1 MKCLADP
8 GNISQNNPA
17 KDEFELKDKFDAS
30 ESSSYD
36 DELIEGILAASTQN
50 ATPPEES
57 GDISVNSPISS
68 NVTPQSLIP
77 RTQVPG
83 SFAVPDPGIDEVPEE
98 TQNEN
103 HYPQLGRVEEGVSIP
118 DATPNVYVVAHLV
131 DPEEDNQS
139 LIAQLRRARRERDQA
154 ERQLANAPLTKKQK
168 RRIIGG
174 VSLVIVGLLAVVIAL
189 GVMRPWLS
197 PSEVPTIPGATTS
210 PPSIAPTAPAPTPQP
225 TAPAPT
231 PQPSTPVPLVELL
244 SSVSSDGGDALRTP
258 FTPQNEAYEWI
269 RTDMKGRNYSHQKI
283 IQRYA
288 LATFY
293 HSTQSEPS
301 WVRSEDWLTETDEC
315 DLEFVDCNARAGV
328 ETLIVDQNGLSGPI
342 PPETGLLFDTLGMSF
357 CVTRLWCLC
366 P

>member
-1 MKCLADP
+1 LHA
-8 GNISQNNPA
+8 NPP
-17 KDEFELKDKFDAS
+17 
-30 ESSSYD
+30 
-36 DELIEGILAASTQN
+36 
-50 ATPPEES
+50 TP
-57 GDISVNSPISS
+57 
-68 NVTPQSLIP
+68 
-77 RTQVPG
+77 
-83 SFAVPDPGIDEVPEE
+83 
-98 TQNEN
+98 
-103 HYPQLGRVEEGVSIP
+103 
-118 DATPNVYVVAHLV
+118 
-131 DPEEDNQS
+131 
-139 LIAQLRRARRERDQA
+139 A
-154 ERQLANAPLTKKQK
+154 EKKQK

-244 SSVSSDGGDALRTP
+244 SSVSSDGGDALRMP

-293 HSTQSEPS
+293 RSTQPEPS
-301 WVRSEDWLTETDEC
+301 WVRSEEWLTETDEC

-342 PPETGLLFDTLGMSF
+342 PPETGLLFDTLGISF

-366 P
+366 A

>member
-1 MKCLADP
+1 MHA
-8 GNISQNNPA
+8 NPP
-17 KDEFELKDKFDAS
+17 
-30 ESSSYD
+30 
-36 DELIEGILAASTQN
+36 
-50 ATPPEES
+50 TP
-57 GDISVNSPISS
+57 
-68 NVTPQSLIP
+68 
-77 RTQVPG
+77 
-83 SFAVPDPGIDEVPEE
+83 
-98 TQNEN
+98 
-103 HYPQLGRVEEGVSIP
+103 
-118 DATPNVYVVAHLV
+118 
-131 DPEEDNQS
+131 
-139 LIAQLRRARRERDQA
+139 A
-154 ERQLANAPLTKKQK
+154 EKKQK

-197 PSEVPTIPGATTS
+197 PSEVPTIPGA
-210 PPSIAPTAPAPTPQP
+210 
-225 TAPAPT
+225 
-231 PQPSTPVPLVELL
+231 VPLVELL

-293 HSTQSEPS
+293 RSTQPEPS
-301 WVRSEDWLTETDEC
+301 WVRSEEWLTETDEC

-342 PPETGLLFDTLGMSF
+342 PPETGLLFDTLGISF

-366 P
+366 A